1 MLHSSGWTPENQPQ
15 YASIFIF
22 AKTNSVPSRKVH
34 IKHHFREDGLL
45 PFDDITSEEPLYQ
58 IIKKFNYVKYIGK
71 VIIRKIMSSCLG
83 VADFC
88 QTYNQ

>member
-22 AKTNSVPSRKVH
+22 AKTNSLPSRKVH
-34 IKHHFREDGLL
+34 IKYHFREEGLL
-45 PFDDITSEEPLYQ
+45 PFDDITTEEPLSQ
-58 IIKKFNYVKYIGK
+58 IKKKLNYVKYSGK
-71 VIIRKIMSSCLG
+71 VIIRMIMSSCLG
-83 VADFC
+83 VAAFC